1 MMGKRLQ
8 HAPIRAHSGRA
19 CLCDLMGGRGGGVQ
33 NAEIFFS
40 RPHPGAARAS
50 TLTESEGG
58 GGSRSCAALTRVRNA
73 ERCGVYAA
81 AASEQLMLGGGGG
94 REGRG
99 GCHIS
104 ESNSAAPPR
113 ASRRLGFSR
122 VRVRRSTAARAHSY
136 THRSAI
142 SACHRL
148 LIEPGMFL

>member
-1 MMGKRLQ
+1 MQRF
-8 HAPIRAHSGRA
+8 
-19 CLCDLMGGRGGGVQ
+19 
-33 NAEIFFS
+33 FFS

-50 TLTESEGG
+50 SLTEPRECGATVRREGSGG

-94 REGRG
+94 RG

-113 ASRRLGFSR
+113 ASRRRHHLGFSR
-122 VRVRRSTAARAHSY
+122 VRVRRSIAARAHSY

-148 LIEPGMFL
+148 LIDPGMFL

>member
-1 MMGKRLQ
+1 MWGHRQK
-8 HAPIRAHSGRA
+8 
-19 CLCDLMGGRGGGVQ
+19 GG
-33 NAEIFFS
+33 I
-40 RPHPGAARAS
+40 
-50 TLTESEGG
+50 G

-81 AASEQLMLGGGGG
+81 AASEQLMLGGGG

-136 THRSAI
+136 THHFRHQRVSPIIDRPWDVFMNESSFVAV
-142 SACHRL
+142 SSPPSFSSTSLCFWE
-148 LIEPGMFL
+148 EPDQ